1 MHKIRA
7 NTCTNTKQQLGL
19 IYEATII
26 IYMEKLKKKICSPSW
41 YYQPGER
48 RSYAI
53 LPRITG
59 HRVEFQS
66 LVVLA
71 YINYIIS

>member
-26 IYMEKLKKKICSPSW
+26 IYMEKLKKKSVVQVGITNRERGVPTLYYPGSPD
-41 YYQPGER
+41 
-48 RSYAI
+48 
-53 LPRITG
+53 TG
-59 HRVEFQS
+59 
-66 LVVLA
+66 
-71 YINYIIS
+71 